1 MYVNYMGEI
10 EKKIKKRIK
19 ISALQNAVLAAVSIS
34 GLLLVSA
41 VAPGILKFFKYSGL
55 EKKLNLRS
63 STNNRSIDRLIQNG
77 YLIFEERNGKKFLRI
92 TESGRKIL
100 EKEKLSIT
108 KKKRKWDKKWR
119 IVIFDIKEYK
129 KELRNKLRNT
139 LISIGFLKLQ
149 NSVWVY
155 PYDCED
161 FIKLLKADFEIGK
174 EILYIVADEIEN
186 SRVIEGYFN
195 LHR

>member
-1 MYVNYMGEI
+1 MGEI
-10 EKKIKKRIK
+10 ENKIKRKIRI
-19 ISALQNAVLAAVSIS
+19 SFLQKAVLSSVAVS
-34 GLLLVSA
+34 GLLLVGA
-41 VAPGILKFFKYSGL
+41 IAPGILKFFKYTSFSG
-55 EKKLNLRS
+55 KTKLNH
-63 STNNRSIDRLIQNG
+63 STTNRSIRRLVDNG
-77 YLIFEERNGKKFLRI
+77 YIVFEDTNGKKFLRI
-92 TESGRKIL
+92 TETGKQFL
-100 EKEKLSIT
+100 EKETLAFP

-119 IVIFDIKEYK
+119 IVIFDIKEK
-129 KELRNKLRNT
+129 KRELREKLRNT

-186 SRVIEGYFN
+186 SKWISRCFGISTDN
-195 LHR
+195 